1 MSSELPTCYDDLIL
15 ASRPGACPPF
25 RAVGYNCPVEELFAM
40 LAIGTASSSFVI

>member
-1 MSSELPTCYDDLIL
+1 MMQAT
-15 ASRPGACPPF
+15 ASAFRMTCPPF